1 MKIQTRLAVVGLVVL
16 AGGGLAYAQAG
27 KSKPPVSQAWLD
39 VATYSGLG
47 MPGTGGGMN
56 PMAMLGGAFG
66 GGGRNSFGNTMT
78 GSVGSWL
85 DVTLF
90 TRKNPNLA
98 EATQSVPV
106 GSKLAPELKLVSPK
120 SQKTSPSSDDEVVRE
135 EFEPPK
141 GKIYLYW
148 GCGDTVRPGQPKVLD
163 MSKASPADYQ
173 KFFVGRRATQR
184 GAHLADGRP
193 SWPNEQDARLV
204 PEGASLIGE
213 HLFKGQGVPEGF
225 KFALGQAQDIMPPLE
240 LNQRNK
246 DGATQLDWQGLPTAR
261 AYFIAA
267 MGARGENEMVFWSSS
282 EVPENGTG
290 LVDYQT
296 NAAVDRWLKEKAL
309 LSPDA
314 RTCTVPKGVFGDG
327 AMLRMIAYGTELN
340 LAHPPKPT
348 NPNVVWEPQWA
359 VKVRLKSVANA
370 MLGMESLG
378 EQGVPGRDSSGQPR
392 RDKVNQPESEGAMEG
407 IGKGL
412 DKLKGVFGF

>member
-1 MKIQTRLAVVGLVVL
+1 MNTQTKCAVVGLVVL
-16 AGGGLAYAQAG
+16 AGGGLAYAQTG
-27 KSKPPVSQAWLD
+27 KSKPPVAQAWLD
-39 VATYSGLG
+39 VATYSGMG
-47 MPGTGGGMN
+47 MMGMAGGGN

-66 GGGRNSFGNTMT
+66 GGGRNNFGNTMM
-78 GSVGSWL
+78 GRAGSWL

-90 TRKNPNLA
+90 TRNNPNLA

-120 SQKTSPSSDDEVVRE
+120 SQKTPPATDDEVVRE
-135 EFEPPK
+135 DFEPPK

-148 GCGDTVRPGQPKVLD
+148 GCGDTVRPGQPQVLD
-163 MSKASPADYQ
+163 MAKASPADYQ

-225 KFALGQAQDIMPPLE
+225 KFAIGQAQDIMPPLE

-246 DGATQLDWQGLPTAR
+246 DGATQLDWKGLPTAR
-261 AYFIAA
+261 AYFISA

-296 NAAVDRWLKEKAL
+296 NAAVDRWLKERAL

-314 RTCTVPKGVFGDG
+314 RTCTVPKGIFDNG

-340 LAHPPKPT
+340 LAHPPKPA
-348 NPNVVWEPQWA
+348 NPNQVWEPQWA

-370 MLGMESLG
+370 MLGMESMG
-378 EQGVPGRDSSGQPR
+378 ETGSGKPR
-392 RDKVNQPESEGAMEG
+392 RGNADQPQGEGAMEG
-407 IGKGL
+407 IGKGM

>member
-1 MKIQTRLAVVGLVVL
+1 MKTRTKLVVAGLVVL
-16 AGGGLAYAQAG
+16 AGGGLSYAQAG
-27 KSKPPVSQAWLD
+27 KSKPPVAQAWLD
-39 VATYSGLG
+39 VATYSGMAMMG
-47 MPGTGGGMN
+47 MGGTMN

-66 GGGRNSFGNTMT
+66 GGGRNNFGNTMA
-78 GSVGSWL
+78 GKGGSWL
-85 DVTLF
+85 DVTLS
-90 TRKNPNLA
+90 TRNNPSLA
-98 EATQSVPV
+98 EATQSVPA

-120 SQKTSPSSDDEVVRE
+120 TQKAPPSTEDEVIRE

-225 KFALGQAQDIMPPLE
+225 KFALSQAQDIMPPLE
-240 LNQRNK
+240 LKQRSK

-267 MGARGENEMVFWSSS
+267 MGARSENEMVFWSSS

-296 NAAVDRWLKEKAL
+296 NAAVDRWLKERAL

-314 RTCTVPKGVFGDG
+314 RTCTVPKGIFGDG
-327 AMLRMIAYGTELN
+327 AMVRMIAYGTELN

-370 MLGMESLG
+370 MLGMESMG
-378 EQGVPGRDSSGQPR
+378 EGAPGQQR
-392 RDKVNQPESEGAMEG
+392 REKANQPEGEGALEG
-407 IGKGL
+407 IGKGM

>member
-47 MPGTGGGMN
+47 MPGMGGGMN

-78 GSVGSWL
+78 GSAGSWL

-120 SQKTSPSSDDEVVRE
+120 TQKTPPSSDDEVVRE

-148 GCGDTVRPGQPKVLD
+148 GCGDSVRPGQPQVLD
-163 MSKASPADYQ
+163 MSKASPTDYQ

-213 HLFKGQGVPEGF
+213 HLFKGQGVPESF

-261 AYFIAA
+261 AYFISA
-267 MGARGENEMVFWSSS
+267 MGARSENEMVFWSSS

-314 RTCTVPKGVFGDG
+314 RTCTVPKGIFGDG
-327 AMLRMIAYGTELN
+327 AMVRMIAYGSELN

-378 EQGVPGRDSSGQPR
+378 EQGISGRDSSGQPR
-392 RDKVNQPESEGAMEG
+392 RDKANQPESEGAMEG

>member
-1 MKIQTRLAVVGLVVL
+1 MNTQTRCAVVGLVVL

-27 KSKPPVSQAWLD
+27 KSKPPVAQAWLD
-39 VATYSGLG
+39 VATYSGMG
-47 MPGTGGGMN
+47 MMGMGGGGN

-66 GGGRNSFGNTMT
+66 GGKNIFGNTMT
-78 GSVGSWL
+78 GRAGSWL

-90 TRKNPNLA
+90 TRNNPNLA
-98 EATQSVPV
+98 EAIQSVPA

-120 SQKTSPSSDDEVVRE
+120 SQKVVPTSDDEVIRE
-135 EFEPPK
+135 DFEPPK

-148 GCGDTVRPGQPKVLD
+148 GCGDTVRPGQPQVLD
-163 MSKASPADYQ
+163 MSKASPADYK

-213 HLFKGQGVPEGF
+213 HLFKGQGVPEEF
-225 KFALGQAQDIMPPLE
+225 KFAIGQAQDIMPPLE
-240 LNQRNK
+240 LSQRNK
-246 DGATQLDWQGLPTAR
+246 DGATQLEWKGLPTAR
-261 AYFIAA
+261 AYFISA

-309 LSPDA
+309 LPPDA
-314 RTCTVPKGVFGDG
+314 RTCTVPKGIFGDG
-327 AMLRMIAYGTELN
+327 AMLRMIGYGTELN

-348 NPNVVWEPQWA
+348 NPNLVWEQQWA
-359 VKVRLKSVANA
+359 VKVRVKSVANA
-370 MLGMESLG
+370 MLGMDSMG
-378 EQGVPGRDSSGQPR
+378 EKTGSSQQRRGNADQPQG
-392 RDKVNQPESEGAMEG
+392 EGTMEG

-412 DKLKGVFGF
+412 DTLKGVFGF